1 MLPYGSVW
9 KVAVTRTPRER
20 WIEEAMR
27 ALAAGGPDA
36 VKVEPLA
43 KAIGVTKGGFYWH
56 FEGRPALLEEVLD
69 AWERASVTDVIERL
83 EGAGG
88 SAREKLDGLF
98 ALAAANPEIR
108 RADLAIRD
116 WARRDP
122 AVAER
127 LRRVDGRRMDY
138 LRSLFAGISDEPGD
152 VEARC
157 LLTMSL
163 FTGSDFVA
171 VEHPGRSRREVM
183 DLALR
188 LLER

>member
-1 MLPYGSVW
+1 
-9 KVAVTRTPRER
+9 VAATKTPRDR
-20 WIEEAMR
+20 WIAEATD

-36 VKVEPLA
+36 VRVEPLA
-43 KAIGVTKGGFYWH
+43 EAIGVTKGGFYWH
-56 FEGRPALLEEVLD
+56 FEGRRALLEEVLD
-69 AWERASVTDVIERL
+69 AWERESVTDVIEEL

-88 SAREKLDGLF
+88 DARTKLDGLF
-98 ALAAANPEIR
+98 ALAARHPR
-108 RADLAIRD
+108 LQRVDLAVRD

-127 LRRVDGRRMDY
+127 LHRVDGRRMDY
-138 LRSLFAGISDEPGD
+138 LRTLFAGISDDPGD

-163 FTGSDFVA
+163 FTGSHFVA
-171 VEHPGRSRREVM
+171 ADHPGRSRREVVE
-183 DLALR
+183 LALR